1 MFSRFF
7 RGEKRQD
14 ETAAVLYGAIVAAAR
29 APALY
34 SDIGVADGV
43 EGRFEMML
51 LHMALVTRR
60 LEHGAD
66 AARDAGQRAFD
77 LFCREMDNALREMG
91 VSDTKV
97 PKRMRQVGEAYFG
110 RIAAYEPGLA
120 AGNTKILAEAMDR
133 TVFDGEGSSGPARAL
148 AQYSIAAVKRL
159 AAQPEDAII
168 GDGGDGGDGPDFPDI
183 GAFVSE
189 GAEP

>member
-14 ETAAVLYGAIVAAAR
+14 ETAAFLYGAIVAAAR
-29 APALY
+29 APTLY

-43 EGRFEMML
+43 DGRFEMML

-60 LEHGAD
+60 LEHGGD
-66 AARDAGQRAFD
+66 VAREAGQRAFD
-77 LFCREMDNALREMG
+77 LFCRDMDNALREMG
-91 VSDTKV
+91 VSDTRV

-120 AGNTKILAEAMDR
+120 AGNIEILAEAMGR
-133 TVFDGEGSSGPARAL
+133 TVFDGESSSGPARAL
-148 AQYSIAAVKRL
+148 AQYSIVAVERL
-159 AAQPEDAII
+159 AAQHEDAII
-168 GDGGDGGDGPDFPDI
+168 GDGPNFPDV
-183 GAFVSE
+183 GSFVAE